1 MDNDRLKHSISV
13 ARKMVEIGKTYGLNG
28 NELQELFIL
37 GFNHDI
43 GYEFSFNGLKHEAI
57 GGNILKES
65 GYKFWQE
72 VYNYGNPNTSYSSLY
87 LKILNMADMQ
97 IDKYGNDV
105 GYKKRLKDIKNRYGD
120 NSTPYLCSKKIIENL
135 INSERDKL

>member
-13 ARKMVEIGKTYGLNG
+13 ARKMVEIGKNYNLSDS
-28 NELQELFIL
+28 ELQELFIL

-43 GYEFSFNGLKHEAI
+43 GYEFSNVGLDHNVI
-57 GGNILKES
+57 GGNILKEN

-72 VYNYGNPNTSYSSLY
+72 VYNHGNPNANYSSLY
-87 LKILNMADMQ
+87 LKILNIADMQ

-105 GYKKRLKDIKNRYGD
+105 GYEKRLEDIKNRYGE
-120 NSTPYLCSKKIIENL
+120 NSKPYLCSKQIVEN
-135 INSERDKL
+135 IMNSESGKL